1 MNCSRNSDEVD
12 QTKICHR
19 EGHNVDRYAA
29 FKTHWHVFPQP
40 ANKGEFMK
48 NSGLPT
54 AGWSGFF
61 TRSIPFWKLNIF
73 FWGLY
78 GMASFAI
85 RLAIGQP
92 PLRAVVFTMLLEGTC
107 VLLSLFLRMVYRQ
120 TSRDFGLHSA
130 LQVIVWS
137 LLVATAQGAVA
148 AGFTLWSGWYNPMLD
163 FFVNTTLR
171 LLIMWATFMMWSL
184 GYFWLWAET
193 DRSLETGRRVE
204 AQREAQRMELQ
215 MLRAQLD
222 PHFLFNSLNGIA
234 AEIRPHPDAAIDMV
248 GELSDYLRYSLDHRK
263 QPISPLSTE
272 LNAME
277 NYLRIERARFGDRL
291 RFDVQADDPA
301 RLRLVPSFLLQPLVE
316 NAVKH
321 GLDRSTAG
329 LDIALH
335 ARIDGRLLE
344 ITLTNTG
351 SIPAPDLTHEGLGL
365 ETLRRRL
372 ELHYP
377 QRHQFTLEERD
388 GRVIAKLQLW
398 DPPCSA

>member
-1 MNCSRNSDEVD
+1 MNNPE
-12 QTKICHR
+12 
-19 EGHNVDRYAA
+19 
-29 FKTHWHVFPQP
+29 
-40 ANKGEFMK
+40 
-48 NSGLPT
+48 LPI
-54 AGWSGFF
+54 AGWRGFF
-61 TRSIPFWKLNIF
+61 ARSIPFWKLNIF

-78 GMASFAI
+78 GLASFSI

-92 PLRAVVFTMLLEGTC
+92 LLRALVFTVLFEGTC
-107 VLLSLFLRMVYRQ
+107 VLLSLFLRMIYRRS
-120 TSRDFGLHSA
+120 SRDFGLHSA
-130 LQVIVWS
+130 VQLIVWS
-137 LLVATAQGAVA
+137 LVVAIAQGAVA
-148 AGFTLWSGWYNPMLD
+148 AGFTLWTGWHNPMLE

-193 DRSLETGRRVE
+193 DRSLEIGRRLE

-222 PHFLFNSLNGIA
+222 PHFLFNSLNGIT
-234 AEIRPHPDAAIDMV
+234 AEIRPHPDAAIEMV

-329 LDIALH
+329 LDITVQ
-335 ARIDGRLLE
+335 ARVDRNLLE
-344 ITLTNTG
+344 ISVSNTG
-351 SIPAPDLTHEGLGL
+351 SIAPTDPSHEGLGL

-377 QRHQFTLEERD
+377 QKHQFTIEEHD
-388 GRVIAKLQLW
+388 GRVHATLQLW